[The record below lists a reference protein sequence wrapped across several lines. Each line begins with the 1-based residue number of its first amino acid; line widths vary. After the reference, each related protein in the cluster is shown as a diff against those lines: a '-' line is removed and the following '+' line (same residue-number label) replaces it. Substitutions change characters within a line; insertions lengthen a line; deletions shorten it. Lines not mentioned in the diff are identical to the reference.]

1 MEGAPDIDLIAAD
14 TERVLALEDGRDRVE
29 RGALGRRARS
39 LVDRS
44 AGKYSRHRRVERRDR
59 DIAVDATL
67 RTAARRSGRAR
78 SELRVEAGD
87 LQRKIREHHAPLA
100 VCIVLDNSYS
110 LHAERMVERVKGLAF
125 HLLQDATGRG
135 DRVALVAFAGGRPEA
150 VVALPLTASV
160 RLAADRLERVPLSGR
175 TPLADALRRARLV
188 LRAEMLKRPTAVPLV
203 VIVSDGLPTQPLRAG
218 GDPVADALEE
228 ARLMRRAHL
237 RCVVIDASGPASPRS
252 CAALL
257 AEASGGVRVRFADVT
272 DDEVAGLVARG
283 APVRRQ
289 EATT

>member
-1 MEGAPDIDLIAAD
+1 MEGAPDVDLIGVD
-14 TERVLALEDGRDRVE
+14 TGRVLELEHGKDRVE

-44 AGKYSRHRRVERRDR
+44 AGKYSRHRRAERLDR

-67 RTAARRSGRAR
+67 RTAVRRAGRAGIA
-78 SELRVEAGD
+78 LRVEAGD
-87 LQRKIREHHAPLA
+87 LQRKVREHHAPLA

-125 HLLQDATGRG
+125 RLLQDVTGRG

-150 VVALPLTASV
+150 VVALPLTAAV

-188 LRAEMLKRPTAVPLV
+188 LRSEMLKRPTAVPLV
-203 VIVSDGLPTQPLRAG
+203 VIVSDGLPTQPLVAG
-218 GDPVADALEE
+218 GDPVADALAE
-228 ARLMRRAHL
+228 ARLLRRAHL
-237 RCVVIDASGPASPRS
+237 RCIVIDASGPASPRS
-252 CAALL
+252 CATLL
-257 AEASGGVRVRFADVT
+257 AEASGGVHVRFADVS
-272 DDEVAGLVARG
+272 DDEVAGLVVRG
-283 APVRRQ
+283 APGRRK
-289 EATT
+289 EAFT